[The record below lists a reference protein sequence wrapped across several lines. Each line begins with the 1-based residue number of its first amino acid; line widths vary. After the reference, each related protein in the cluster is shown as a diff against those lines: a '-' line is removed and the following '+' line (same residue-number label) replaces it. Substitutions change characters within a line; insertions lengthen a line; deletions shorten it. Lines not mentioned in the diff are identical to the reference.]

1 VLEIS
6 LNPGSV
12 PENAGD
18 FSDRLVLVLCRLVWA
33 GRVVSFEGV
42 LSCHSLPMVPTVH

>member
-18 FSDRLVLVLCRLVWA
+18 LASMSRHVDYSDATFRRSIGFWCFA
-33 GRVVSFEGV
+33 G
-42 LSCHSLPMVPTVH
+42 

>member
-6 LNPGSV
+6 LNPGRV

-18 FSDRLVLVLCRLVWA
+18 LASMFVIWVIHISISITISIA
-33 GRVVSFEGV
+33 Y
-42 LSCHSLPMVPTVH
+42 

>member
-6 LNPGSV
+6 LNPGRV

-18 FSDRLVLVLCRLVWA
+18 LASMGEIPNR
-33 GRVVSFEGV
+33 GRVQRHCICNQYIF
-42 LSCHSLPMVPTVH
+42 HHQYKKKN